1 MVETILVALE
11 IQIILIQT
19 MPECCFYLYLWTNSL
34 PFVRSTSIKKV
45 RNTRSKKGVAKDSRG
60 SKNKE
65 KPCKWSR
72 QEERG
77 KRHSEG
83 KSHSSELIFTEVLGE
98 ERLWDKEKE

>member
-11 IQIILIQT
+11 IQTILIQT

-60 SKNKE
+60 SKIRRNHANGAGKKRE
-65 KPCKWSR
+65 G
-72 QEERG
+72 RG
-77 KRHSEG
+77 TAKVN
-83 KSHSSELIFTEVLGE
+83 LTLQN
-98 ERLWDKEKE
+98 